1 VAREVCSPYQAKALR
16 KFRKMVAARSPGTEQ
31 SNERRRYATGDS
43 ASFERESFGALVEP
57 YRKQIKAHCYRMMG
71 SLHEAEDLTQETFLR
86 AWRSFHEYEGRSSIK
101 TWLFQIATHA
111 TIDALRQRKRLR
123 RILPAFEFASATDVP
138 TGEPPMEIAWLEP
151 FPDSE
156 IDALP
161 DNAPGP
167 DARYESRETVRL
179 AFVAAIQYLPPRQRA
194 LLLLVDVLGWSAKE
208 AALLIGGSAA
218 SVNSALQRARSTL
231 ASRYTPNA
239 RIEPLRL
246 HDESRL
252 LERYV
257 RAWEGKDLDGFVAL
271 LKEEAT
277 YAMPPWRHWYNG
289 REAIRNFFGT
299 VWPRYGRLYLVPTR
313 ANGQPAVALYGENKQ
328 KGWRAHSLQV
338 LEREG
343 EFITGLTLFMRPLG
357 PTLFPAFGLPEDL
370 PDWPV

>member
-1 VAREVCSPYQAKALR
+1 MA
-16 KFRKMVAARSPGTEQ
+16 AARRPRTEQ
-31 SNERRRYATGDS
+31 NEERRRYTIGDS
-43 ASFERESFGALVEP
+43 APFERERFGALVES
-57 YRKQIKAHCYRMMG
+57 YRKQINAHCYRMMG

-123 RILPAFEFASATDVP
+123 RILPASEFASATDVP
-138 TGEPPMEIAWLEP
+138 TGEPPTDIAWLEP

-161 DNAPGP
+161 DNAAGP

-194 LLLLVDVLGWSAKE
+194 LLLLVDVLGWPAKE

-246 HDESRL
+246 QDERTL

-257 RAWEGKDLDGFVAL
+257 RAWEGKDLDSFVAL

-277 YAMPPWRHWYNG
+277 YAMPPWQHWYNG
-289 REAIRNFFGT
+289 REAIRNFFGA
-299 VWPRYGRLYLVPTR
+299 VWPRYGRFRLVATR
-313 ANGQPAVALYGENKQ
+313 ANGQPAFGLYAEDKHG
-328 KGWRAHSLQV
+328 GWRAHSLQI
-338 LEREG
+338 LESEG
-343 EFITGLTLFMRPLG
+343 GFITGLTLFMRPLST
-357 PTLFPAFGLPEDL
+357 TLFPAFGLPDDL
-370 PDWPV
+370 KSTPAD

>member
-1 VAREVCSPYQAKALR
+1 MA
-16 KFRKMVAARSPGTEQ
+16 AARSPRTEQ
-31 SNERRRYATGDS
+31 SDERRRYAIGDS
-43 ASFERESFGALVEP
+43 ALFKREGLGALIEP

-86 AWRSFHEYEGRSSIK
+86 AWRSFDEYEGRSSIK

-123 RILPAFEFASATDVP
+123 RILPASEFAPVTDVP
-138 TGEPPMEIAWLEP
+138 TGEPPADIAWLEP

-156 IDALP
+156 IDAFP
-161 DNAPGP
+161 DSAPGP
-167 DARYESRETVRL
+167 DARYENRESNRL
-179 AFVAAIQYLPPRQRA
+179 AFVVAIQYLPPRQRA

-231 ASRYTPNA
+231 ANRYTPNA
-239 RIEPLRL
+239 PIEPLRL
-246 HDESRL
+246 QVESTL

-277 YAMPPWRHWYNG
+277 YAMPPWQHWYHG
-289 REAIRNFFGT
+289 RDAIRNFFDT
-299 VWPRYGRLYLVPTR
+299 VWPRYGRFHLVPTR
-313 ANGQPAVALYGENKQ
+313 ANGQSAFALYVEGKQ
-328 KGWRAHSLQV
+328 GGWRAHSLQV
-338 LEREG
+338 LESEG
-343 EFITGLTLFMRPLG
+343 EFITGLTLFRRPLG
-357 PTLFPAFGLPEDL
+357 PTLFPAFGLPDAL
-370 PDWPV
+370 KIAPPN